1 MNIKQNLNDIYKGI
15 YFYSL
20 INESKETA
28 KSIMNTRMIGLLY
41 FYHLGA
47 KICILIINVYVL
59 LHRF

>member
-20 INESKETA
+20 INESKETT
-28 KSIMNTRMIGLLY
+28 KIIMNIRMIGLLY
-41 FYHLGA
+41 FYHLGE